1 MDSFQNHVAVTSK
14 EYLNVIQQKAM
25 DKEATKQIKKN
36 ERKEREKKSKKNI
49 YNIEYNKKVG
59 WNWTYKTTA
68 SQFHCSGMFNEN
80 MKKVA
85 N

>member
-36 ERKEREKKSKKNI
+36 KRKEREKKSKKNI

-59 WNWTYKTTA
+59 
-68 SQFHCSGMFNEN
+68 
-80 MKKVA
+80 
-85 N
+85 